1 MRVMLDTNVLISVF
15 VFRSSHINAII
26 SKIVDNY
33 RLVLSSFVIEEL
45 TEVVKRKFPD
55 KINSLDIF
63 LTALSYELS
72 YTPRNIR
79 KDLFQIRDETD
90 YPVLY
95 SAIIEDVDIL
105 VTGDK
110 DFKDVLIDKPVIMT
124 PSEFV
129 ESY

>member
-15 VFRSSHINAII
+15 VFRSSHINAVI

-45 TEVVKRKFPD
+45 TQVVKRKFPD
-55 KINSLDIF
+55 EINALDIF